1 MPLRDDP
8 EVAAT
13 APPRTHRLSAVLR
26 EEARVTPL
34 ELFFDLVFVFA
45 LTQVTAF
52 MADELSWQGIL
63 RGALVIMLL
72 WWAWVGYA
80 WLANVAS
87 AEERPIKLAILA
99 GMAAMFIL
107 ALCIPEAF
115 DDAPGGLDGPV
126 VLAICYLLFRLMHLV
141 IFLIISREDAGLRA
155 QVLRFALSVVASSVV
170 LLVASQFDGWLQTG
184 LWMLALLADYVG
196 TALGGFR
203 GWRLPAPGHFSERHG
218 LIIIVALGESIVAI
232 GVGVAKEPISW
243 VIIAGSVLGLLL
255 SSALWW
261 AYFDVS
267 ALLGEHALA
276 TEPVETRARLARNAY
291 SYGHLPL
298 MLGIVLVALGL
309 KEVLL
314 YISDSSHHTLSDPL
328 SAVAL
333 AALVGGTVIYLL
345 GHVIF
350 KWLTVHTVS
359 VVRLAAAG
367 ALLLAI
373 PLITG
378 LPALA
383 QLAVVAFLVTGAV
396 LIEGV
401 LFAESRRKIRAELS
415 HH

>member
-1 MPLRDDP
+1 MQAGRSLMRQDLQQ
-8 EVAAT
+8 A
-13 APPRTHRLSAVLR
+13 S
-26 EEARVTPL
+26 VTPL

-63 RGALVIMLL
+63 RGVLVLMLL
-72 WWAWVGYA
+72 WWAWTAYA
-80 WLANVAS
+80 WLANAAS

-99 GMAAMFIL
+99 GMAAMFVL

-115 DDAPGGLDGPV
+115 DDLPGGLQGPV
-126 VLAICYLLFRLMHLV
+126 VLAVCYLIFRAMHLV
-141 IFLIISREDAGLRA
+141 MYMILSREDAGLRR
-155 QVLRFALSVVASSVV
+155 QVLRFALSVAVSTVL
-170 LLVASQFDGWLQTG
+170 LLVASQFEGRLQTG
-184 LWMLALLADYVG
+184 LWVLALLADYVG
-196 TALGGFR
+196 TALGGFK

-243 VIIAGSVLGLLL
+243 VIIAASVLGLLL
-255 SSALWW
+255 ASALWW

-276 TEPVETRARLARNAY
+276 SEPAETRARLGRNAY
-291 SYGHLPL
+291 SYTHMPL
-298 MLGIVLVALGL
+298 ILGIILVAFGM

-314 YISDSSHHTLSDPL
+314 YVSDSSHHSLTDPL
-328 SAVAL
+328 PTVAL
-333 AALVGGTVIYLL
+333 AALAGGVVIYLL

-350 KWLTVHTVS
+350 KWLTAHTVS

-367 ALLLAI
+367 VLLAVT
-373 PLITG
+373 PLVAG
-378 LPALA
+378 LPALV
-383 QLAVVAFLVTGAV
+383 QLAIVAFLVTCAV
-396 LIEGV
+396 LIESV
-401 LFAESRRKIRAELS
+401 IFAESRRQVRAELS

>member
-1 MPLRDDP
+1 MQAGRSLIRQDL
-8 EVAAT
+8 EQA
-13 APPRTHRLSAVLR
+13 S
-26 EEARVTPL
+26 VTPL

-52 MADELSWQGIL
+52 MADEPSWQGIL

-267 ALLGEHALA
+267 ALLGEYALA

-350 KWLTVHTVS
+350 KWLTVRTVS
-359 VVRLAAAG
+359 VVRLAAAA

-383 QLAVVAFLVTGAV
+383 QLAVVAFVVTGAV

>member
-1 MPLRDDP
+1 MQAGRSLMRQDLQQ
-8 EVAAT
+8 A
-13 APPRTHRLSAVLR
+13 S
-26 EEARVTPL
+26 VTPL

-63 RGALVIMLL
+63 RGVLVLMLL
-72 WWAWVGYA
+72 WWAWTAYA
-80 WLANVAS
+80 WLANAAS

-99 GMAAMFIL
+99 GMAAMFVL

-115 DDAPGGLDGPV
+115 DDLPGGLQGPV
-126 VLAICYLLFRLMHLV
+126 VLAVCYLIFRAMHLV
-141 IFLIISREDAGLRA
+141 MYMILSREDAGLRR
-155 QVLRFALSVVASSVV
+155 QVLRFALSVAVSTVL
-170 LLVASQFDGWLQTG
+170 LLVASQFEGRLQTG
-184 LWMLALLADYVG
+184 LWVLALLADYVG
-196 TALGGFR
+196 TALGGFK

-243 VIIAGSVLGLLL
+243 VIIAASVLGLLL
-255 SSALWW
+255 ASALWW

-276 TEPVETRARLARNAY
+276 SEPAGTRARLGRNAY
-291 SYGHLPL
+291 SYTHMPL
-298 MLGIVLVALGL
+298 ILGIILVAFGM

-314 YISDSSHHTLSDPL
+314 YVSDSSHHSLTDPL
-328 SAVAL
+328 PTVAL
-333 AALVGGTVIYLL
+333 AALAGGVVIYLL

-350 KWLTVHTVS
+350 KWLTAHTVS

-367 ALLLAI
+367 VLLAVT
-373 PLITG
+373 PLVAG
-378 LPALA
+378 LPALV
-383 QLAVVAFLVTGAV
+383 QLAIVAFLVTCAV
-396 LIEGV
+396 LIESV
-401 LFAESRRKIRAELS
+401 IFAESRRQVRAELS